1 MSLCQ
6 CVQGRRSLARPA
18 LRASCPAA
26 QGGTWERRGFL
37 SHPTQASNRSCLHG
51 FLRGPS
57 SPNLPFRSV
66 TAWSPLVTRCCRLL
80 RQHLGLSFPVMVP
93 LPQLNSEPRER
104 CWAGATVPWVPS
116 PSSCPPTSMGTPVG
130 LAGEPASPPPPPE
143 TPGQDCASPLQGP
156 QDWLSSPNF
165 SPPLGAHTSVLS
177 HLRLGQPEPGQVDMG
192 GNGDGVSPHFPC
204 ESLSPKVR
212 GCAGWRS
219 LALLQVGPGQGA
231 EETTKGQ
238 LKTLLSW
245 VLALEN
251 PVCL

>member
-1 MSLCQ
+1 MRIQSRVQAESRNTQCVSLCQ

-80 RQHLGLSFPVMVP
+80 RQHLRLSFPVMVP

-130 LAGEPASPPPPPE
+130 LAGEPAPPPPGDLRAGLCLAPSGA
-143 TPGQDCASPLQGP
+143 PG
-156 QDWLSSPNF
+156 
-165 SPPLGAHTSVLS
+165 
-177 HLRLGQPEPGQVDMG
+177 
-192 GNGDGVSPHFPC
+192 
-204 ESLSPKVR
+204 
-212 GCAGWRS
+212 
-219 LALLQVGPGQGA
+219 LALLP
-231 EETTKGQ
+231 Q
-238 LKTLLSW
+238 LLTPTWCSHLSPQPSPTGSARAGSGGHGW
-245 VLALEN
+245 EWGWGEPPFFL
-251 PVCL
+251 